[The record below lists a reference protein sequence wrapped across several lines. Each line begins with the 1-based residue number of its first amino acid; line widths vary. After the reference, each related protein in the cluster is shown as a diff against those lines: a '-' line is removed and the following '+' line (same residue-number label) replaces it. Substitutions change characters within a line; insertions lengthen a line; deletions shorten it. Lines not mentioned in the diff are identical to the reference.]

1 MIHYYIN
8 PKTQELIAFDD
19 ETREVALM
27 EPVGGIIQ
35 TERTP
40 AKPVSSP
47 SKPAY
52 VPNQTKQ
59 RLCSVCQKPGH
70 TATTCLKNRPS
81 NFGDSESSDSDD
93 EVETDS
99 KLRRAPAKQGR
110 PGIDEATI
118 KLIRELHDAGKTIG
132 EIKEATGCSYAT
144 IYRYRKFTPEPY
156 EPEDELD
163 DKTADEPVT
172 FGESS
177 RGDGED
183 EDSYRPLHA
192 KRKFLRIARLE
203 QHRRS
208 ARAACAAGA

>member
-19 ETREVALM
+19 ETREVAVM

-35 TERTP
+35 TESKP

-52 VPNQTKQ
+52 VPNQRKQ

-81 NFGDSESSDSDD
+81 NFGYSESSDD

-99 KLRRAPAKQGR
+99 KPRRAPAKQGR

-118 KLIRELHDAGKTIG
+118 KLIRELHDARPS
-132 EIKEATGCSYAT
+132 ERS
-144 IYRYRKFTPEPY
+144 RKRRDAHT
-156 EPEDELD
+156 
-163 DKTADEPVT
+163 
-172 FGESS
+172 
-177 RGDGED
+177 
-183 EDSYRPLHA
+183 
-192 KRKFLRIARLE
+192 
-203 QHRRS
+203 RRS
-208 ARAACAAGA
+208 TVIENSHQSRLSRKMN